1 MQHTNASQLKLTRAP
16 SVSVHTLLCAF
27 SFLAGLAALNQ
38 SSLITGSEPWFN
50 TFAGI
55 ELLAILL
62 FSAATTALIERTII
76 HPYIFLQGTLALF
89 IGGRFLASPLL
100 DAPIFTDNNYIP
112 MELSYSE
119 SSHLMSFVCGALLMM
134 HAGYLL
140 IRTLGEKAHITFPKD
155 RAQRGLFIPSLA
167 LLLVSATIS
176 IYAITQHY
184 AACIDRGYMAIYQD
198 QGTDNLLR
206 LSSIGQYGLLLG
218 AGLAFATSKR
228 WLQILAVSLVTGYYV
243 AYLGVGLRSGFLAL
257 VLMATWLAHTRLK
270 RLNILTLI
278 FVPLVMFGLAQLST
292 TVGCRASGGAAPKK
306 ESPTITLEESNPSS
320 AAPKKES
327 PAITFEE
334 SNPPFA
340 AASNEAFFNSSNTET
355 ENFAVAPE
363 TKHTVSSLQRFKEN
377 LKLEQLAWFSY
388 LQGST
393 LVYTG
398 AAMRIDEYPASA
410 YLQTFFP
417 GYSQI
422 AHILH
427 PEIASSDFYFPH
439 YLARSYSEEKYEQG
453 FGMGWSI
460 FSDLAAFSKGNAFLY
475 ALFSLVLGAAL
486 AYFIKGIES
495 SAYLYG
501 ALVCVFMKLML
512 LPRSGLY
519 SVIPY
524 LAVYT
529 AIFLGWK
536 LFMHLLHLLR
546 KNRNLTT

>member
-1 MQHTNASQLKLTRAP
+1 MNMQQSNTSQAKLASAP
-16 SVSVHTLLCAF
+16 TVSAHNLLCAF
-27 SFLAGLAALNQ
+27 SFAAGLAVLNQ
-38 SSLITGSEPWFN
+38 SSLIDGSEPWFT

-62 FSAATTALIERTII
+62 FCAASTALIEKTII

-89 IGGRFLASPLL
+89 IGGRFIASPLL

-112 MELSYSE
+112 IELSYSE

-140 IRTLGEKAHITFPKD
+140 IRALGEKAHITFPKD
-155 RAQRGLFIPSLA
+155 RALKGLFIPSLA

-184 AACIDRGYMAIYQD
+184 VACMDRGYMAIYQD

-292 TVGCRASGGAAPKK
+292 TVGCRASGGAAPEK
-306 ESPTITLEESNPSS
+306 ESPSITLEEPDSALPQASIRGPADYSNPEINNHPI
-320 AAPKKES
+320 APKKE
-327 PAITFEE
+327 
-334 SNPPFA
+334 
-340 AASNEAFFNSSNTET
+340 
-355 ENFAVAPE
+355 
-363 TKHTVSSLQRFKEN
+363 KTVSALQRYKEN

-398 AAMRIDEYPASA
+398 AAMRIDTYPTSA
-410 YLQTFFP
+410 YLQTFIP

-422 AHILH
+422 AHILQ
-427 PEIASSDFYFPH
+427 PEIVSSDFYFPH

-460 FSDLAAFSKGNAFLY
+460 FSDLAAFSKGNTFLY
-475 ALFSLVLGAAL
+475 ALFSLALGAAL

-529 AIFLGWK
+529 AIFIGWK
-536 LFMHLLHLLR
+536 LFMHLLHLLK
-546 KNRNLTT
+546 KNRNPSTDTQ

>member
-1 MQHTNASQLKLTRAP
+1 MQQTNASQLKLTSAP
-16 SVSVHTLLCAF
+16 SIPVHTLLCAF
-27 SFLAGLAALNQ
+27 SFLAGLVALNQ
-38 SSLITGSEPWFN
+38 SSLIAGSEPWFN

-55 ELLAILL
+55 ELLAIIL
-62 FSAATTALIERTII
+62 FSAVTTALIERTII

-155 RAQRGLFIPSLA
+155 SAQKGLFIPSLA
-167 LLLVSATIS
+167 LLLVSAIIS

-184 AACIDRGYMAIYQD
+184 AACMERGYMAIYQD

-228 WLQILAVSLVTGYYV
+228 WLQILAVSLVTGYYI

-292 TVGCRASGGAAPKK
+292 TVGCRASGGAAP
-306 ESPTITLEESNPSS
+306 E
-320 AAPKKES
+320 KES
-327 PAITFEE
+327 PAIALEE
-334 SNPPFA
+334 SSPPPA
-340 AASNEAFFNSSNTET
+340 TATASNEVFFNNSNPEIENI

-363 TKHTVSSLQRFKEN
+363 KKHTVSSLQRFKEN

-398 AAMRIDEYPASA
+398 AAMRIDAYPTSA

-417 GYSQI
+417 GYSQV
-422 AHILH
+422 AHMLH

-460 FSDLAAFSKGNAFLY
+460 FSDLAAFSKGNTFLY
-475 ALFSLVLGAAL
+475 ALFSLALGAAL

-501 ALVCVFMKLML
+501 ALVCIFMKLML

-546 KNRNLTT
+546 KDRNLTT

>member
-1 MQHTNASQLKLTRAP
+1 MNMQQSNTSHVKLASAST
-16 SVSVHTLLCAF
+16 VSTHNLLCAF
-27 SFLAGLAALNQ
+27 SLLAGLVVLNQ
-38 SSLITGSEPWFN
+38 SSLIDGSEHWFT

-55 ELLAILL
+55 ELLAIIL
-62 FSAATTALIERTII
+62 FCAATTALIEKTII
-76 HPYIFLQGTLALF
+76 HPYIFLQGTLTLF

-112 MELSYSE
+112 IELSYSE

-140 IRTLGEKAHITFPKD
+140 IRALGEKAHITFPKD
-155 RAQRGLFIPSLA
+155 RALKGLFIPSLA
-167 LLLVSATIS
+167 LLLISATIS

-184 AACIDRGYMAIYQD
+184 AACMDRGYMAIYQD

-292 TVGCRASGGAAPKK
+292 TVGCRASGGVTPEK
-306 ESPTITLEESNPSS
+306 ESPSITREESD
-320 AAPKKES
+320 KE
-327 PAITFEE
+327 
-334 SNPPFA
+334 
-340 AASNEAFFNSSNTET
+340 
-355 ENFAVAPE
+355 
-363 TKHTVSSLQRFKEN
+363 KTVSALQRYKDN
-377 LKLEQLAWFSY
+377 LKLEQLVWFSY

-398 AAMRIDEYPASA
+398 AAMRIETYPTSA
-410 YLQTFFP
+410 YLQTFIP

-422 AHILH
+422 AHILQ
-427 PEIASSDFYFPH
+427 PEIVSSDFYFPH
-439 YLARSYSEEKYEQG
+439 YLARSYSKEKYEQG

-460 FSDLAAFSKGNAFLY
+460 FSDLSAFSKGNTFLY
-475 ALFSLVLGAAL
+475 ALFSLALGAAL
-486 AYFIKGIES
+486 AYLIKGIES

-529 AIFLGWK
+529 AIFIGWK
-536 LFMHLLHLLR
+536 LFIHLLHLLK
-546 KNRNLTT
+546 KNRNPSTDTL